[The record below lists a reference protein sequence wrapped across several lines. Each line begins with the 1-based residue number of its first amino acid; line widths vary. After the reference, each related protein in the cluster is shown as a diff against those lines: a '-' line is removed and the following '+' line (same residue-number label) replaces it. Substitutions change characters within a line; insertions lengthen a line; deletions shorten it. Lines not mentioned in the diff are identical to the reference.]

1 MKEKY
6 SAFYFSLLFYNK
18 LSREKKKLIMTEIDK
33 RNRKVGYTLENDA
46 EFVYFRLLN

>member
-18 LSREKKKLIMTEIDK
+18 LSRGKKKLIMTEIDK

>member
-18 LSREKKKLIMTEIDK
+18 LSRGKKKKT
-33 RNRKVGYTLENDA
+33 NNDLYRQKKQKGR
-46 EFVYFRLLN
+46 VYFRK